1 MKDYINLIPAEL
13 EKRGRLSKEII
24 IALGIAGVFVIFG
37 VLYGTLFSKVR
48 TLKAEKGQ
56 LTIKRDNI
64 SKELSIMLSEIN
76 SLTAKTGSVK
86 DKGSAPLNLKDA
98 LKGKITWSPVLR
110 EVSFLVSADIWLTT
124 IESRKKKDTEM
135 KEIRFM
141 GNASSHA
148 DLTNFI
154 AALERSDS
162 FANVSLSYAQQGES
176 SGRTVINFEII
187 SDLKKAS

>member
-24 IALGIAGVFVIFG
+24 IVLGIAGIFIIFG

-64 SKELSIMLSEIN
+64 SKELSVMLSEIN
-76 SLTAKTGSVK
+76 SLTAKTGAVK
-86 DKGSAPLNLKDA
+86 DKGSAPLNLKEA
-98 LKGKITWSPVLR
+98 LKGKITWSPILR

-124 IESRKKKDTEM
+124 IESRKKKDIEM

-162 FANVSLSYAQQGES
+162 FANVSLNYAQQNES

-187 SDLKKAS
+187 SDLKKES

>member
-1 MKDYINLIPAEL
+1 
-13 EKRGRLSKEII
+13 
-24 IALGIAGVFVIFG
+24 
-37 VLYGTLFSKVR
+37 
-48 TLKAEKGQ
+48 
-56 LTIKRDNI
+56 
-64 SKELSIMLSEIN
+64 
-76 SLTAKTGSVK
+76 
-86 DKGSAPLNLKDA
+86 
-98 LKGKITWSPVLR
+98 
-110 EVSFLVSADIWLTT
+110 
-124 IESRKKKDTEM
+124 M

-162 FANVSLSYAQQGES
+162 FINVSLSYAQQGEA